1 MQEHRTAGTNYKSGG
16 ISVWK
21 QVWRLL
27 LLLFQCPSLSRH
39 PRDGHLS
46 NWRWEEDIMLEPP
59 PAACSILP
67 SLDPYLRHASALHSC
82 TIREGCRY
90 TKMTFLQVFPQIPLL
105 WSIIR
110 HASALHCCTIAHL
123 CSRCWACPWD
133 DCCCLGGCRQSWQI
147 SRLQIW
153 KIQQGNNIQV
163 RILFAIYWLLVCLL
177 SCSQTDWIRQSD
189 LVQDTPLLQK
199 ESFTKWEFQH
209 LQSCSFSVYL

>member
-27 LLLFQCPSLSRH
+27 LLLFQCPSLSCH

-46 NWRWEEDIMLEPP
+46 NWRWEEDIMLEPSIQLLALYCLRLIHISDMRRHYILVQLGRGADILKWHFFKFP
-59 PAACSILP
+59 PKFVMVNYKTCVGITLLYNCP
-67 SLDPYLRHASALHSC
+67 
-82 TIREGCRY
+82 
-90 TKMTFLQVFPQIPLL
+90 PLL
-105 WSIIR
+105 PLLSLSLRW
-110 HASALHCCTIAHL
+110 LL
-123 CSRCWACPWD
+123 LP
-133 DCCCLGGCRQSWQI
+133 GGCRQSWQI